1 MFVQLYFDMYTD
13 TLKKAELPTTYYS
26 YKSVAPGR
34 KRKIGRNC
42 GLWWLKER
50 VLFLEAEL
58 KRQEQR

>member
-42 GLWWLKER
+42 GL
-50 VLFLEAEL
+50 
-58 KRQEQR
+58 